1 MEVYRQELLTDV
13 LEPSPE
19 LVEVQA
25 LMPIDPADRERLK
38 EDIAKDGIRD
48 AIKVYKNGSK
58 YYILGGYNRWRIAQ
72 ELGIRTVPVEIYYLP
87 EDERRDLVI
96 KDNLNRRHLTREQKQ
111 RLIEFYLRKEPEQS
125 DRVIAK
131 KTGSDHKTVGA
142 IREKLESGGEIP
154 HLDKRVGK
162 DGKAQKAEKAFASSR
177 PSPASFPVYEEKTSV
192 KTGKPLGNL
201 KANEIANIIL
211 NSGYD
216 YYELRKIALTSLEEC
231 LKACEKPYRVHIIKE
246 VKQLLKRFG

>member
-38 EDIAKDGIRD
+38 EDIAQGGIRD

-72 ELGIRTVPVEIYYLP
+72 ELGISTVPVEIYHIGP
-87 EDERRDLVI
+87 EERRDLVI

-111 RLIEFYLRKEPEQS
+111 RLIAYFLKQNPEQS
-125 DRVIAK
+125 NRAIAE
-131 KTGSDHKTVGA
+131 KTGSDDKTVGKV
-142 IREKLESGGEIP
+142 RKQLESGAEIP
-154 HLDKRVGK
+154 
-162 DGKAQKAEKAFASSR
+162 
-177 PSPASFPVYEEKTSV
+177 
-192 KTGKPLGNL
+192 
-201 KANEIANIIL
+201 
-211 NSGYD
+211 
-216 YYELRKIALTSLEEC
+216 
-231 LKACEKPYRVHIIKE
+231 
-246 VKQLLKRFG
+246 QLVSM

>member
-1 MEVYRQELLTDV
+1 MEVYRQELLTNV

-19 LVEVQA
+19 LIEVQA

-72 ELGIRTVPVEIYYLP
+72 ELGITTVPVEIYYLS

-111 RLIEFYLRKEPEQS
+111 RLIEFFLRKDPEQS

-131 KTGSDHKTVGA
+131 KTGSDHKTVGSV
-142 IREKLESGGEIP
+142 REKLESGGEIP
-154 HLDKRVGK
+154 HVDKRIGK
-162 DGKAQKAEKAFASSR
+162 DGKVQKADKAFTSPR
-177 PSPASFPVYEEKTSV
+177 PSPVSMPDYAEKSSGTE
-192 KTGKPLGNL
+192 KPSGNL
-201 KANEIANIIL
+201 KANEITQMIL

-231 LKACEKPYRVHIIKE
+231 LRSCEKSHRAHLIKE

>member
-1 MEVYRQELLTDV
+1 MEVYRQELLTNV

-19 LVEVQA
+19 LIEVQA

-72 ELGIRTVPVEIYYLP
+72 ELGIATVPVEIYYLS

-111 RLIEFYLRKEPEQS
+111 RLIEFFLRKDPEQS

-131 KTGSDHKTVGA
+131 KTGSDHKTVGSV
-142 IREKLESGGEIP
+142 REKLESGGEIP
-154 HLDKRVGK
+154 HVDKRIGK
-162 DGKAQKAEKAFASSR
+162 DGKVQKADKAFTSPR
-177 PSPASFPVYEEKTSV
+177 PSPVSMPDYSEKSSV
-192 KTGKPLGNL
+192 KTEKPLGSL
-201 KANEIANIIL
+201 KAKDIADMIL

-231 LKACEKPYRVHIIKE
+231 LRACEKAHRSHLIKE

>member
-1 MEVYRQELLTDV
+1 MEVYRQELLTSV

-38 EDIAKDGIRD
+38 EDISKDGIRD

-72 ELGIRTVPVEIYYLP
+72 ELGIRTVSVEIYYLP

-111 RLIEFYLRKEPEQS
+111 RLIEFFLRKEPSQS

-162 DGKAQKAEKAFASSR
+162 DGKLQKSIKAAPPSFISKGSKNIVLSEK
-177 PSPASFPVYEEKTSV
+177 
-192 KTGKPLGNL
+192 
-201 KANEIANIIL
+201 
-211 NSGYD
+211 
-216 YYELRKIALTSLEEC
+216 LTN
-231 LKACEKPYRVHIIKE
+231 HIKSYIYSISKESDRQAIKLMLIKFIKE
-246 VKQLLKRFG
+246 L

>member
-72 ELGIRTVPVEIYYLP
+72 ELGISTVPVEIYHIGP
-87 EDERRDLVI
+87 EERRDLVI

-111 RLIEFYLRKEPEQS
+111 RLIAYFLKQNPEQS
-125 DRVIAK
+125 NRAIAE
-131 KTGSDHKTVGA
+131 KTGSDDKTVGKV
-142 IREKLESGGEIP
+142 RKQLESGAEIP
-154 HLDKRVGK
+154 
-162 DGKAQKAEKAFASSR
+162 
-177 PSPASFPVYEEKTSV
+177 
-192 KTGKPLGNL
+192 
-201 KANEIANIIL
+201 
-211 NSGYD
+211 
-216 YYELRKIALTSLEEC
+216 
-231 LKACEKPYRVHIIKE
+231 
-246 VKQLLKRFG
+246 QLVSM